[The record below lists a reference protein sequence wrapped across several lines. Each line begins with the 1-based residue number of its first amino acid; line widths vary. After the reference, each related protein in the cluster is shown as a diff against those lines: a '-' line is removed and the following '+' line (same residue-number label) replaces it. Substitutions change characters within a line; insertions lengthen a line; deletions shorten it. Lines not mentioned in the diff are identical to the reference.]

1 MKKLI
6 FSLLVF
12 LTGCQSMGEHF
23 TCLDE
28 ANRIT
33 RTEQRFVRTETKCVR
48 SDQQSLGGGQGTI
61 YNPGRGDVNCTST
74 PIYETVI
81 LNQSERDAVYQNC
94 RNRINNQNL
103 GNQNVNRTS
112 STSSTQNT
120 TTLKQKLSADTP
132 FCQALL
138 KSDGINGSTYKSH
151 CEVKSNVSSTNS
163 CGNLNLFNGKC
174 VSDSEYE
181 KLVDERNKK
190 LINNSN
196 PCGTFNRKLYKDS
209 NGGSSCLTE
218 EQYQQRTMSGQK
230 LHEVNNTNK
239 CNSQGEIQCQQQNMK
254 CVSSGATQWCSR

>member
-81 LNQSERDAVYQNC
+81 LNQSERDTVYQNC
-94 RNRINNQNL
+94 RNRINNQ
-103 GNQNVNRTS
+103 
-112 STSSTQNT
+112 TQRSQQRNIDNYKCT
-120 TTLKQKLSADTP
+120 ADGEINCQKL
-132 FCQALL
+132 
-138 KSDGINGSTYKSH
+138 
-151 CEVKSNVSSTNS
+151 
-163 CGNLNLFNGKC
+163 
-174 VSDSEYE
+174 
-181 KLVDERNKK
+181 
-190 LINNSN
+190 
-196 PCGTFNRKLYKDS
+196 
-209 NGGSSCLTE
+209 
-218 EQYQQRTMSGQK
+218 
-230 LHEVNNTNK
+230 
-239 CNSQGEIQCQQQNMK
+239 NMK